1 MTTAWNLPAQDII
14 TDALQI
20 IGLVGAGQT
29 ASDDDHNVCL
39 VALQN
44 IIKELPLHGVVW
56 PKVTAAPVS
65 LAWSAGTPS
74 QVTLPADYIGAPSV
88 YYVAGGAKVPVQVI
102 AKAAFDALPPA
113 GGNGAPSKVY
123 IAPNNAAYLWP
134 VPATDPGLMLTY
146 QAIAADV
153 DIAARPDVAQTWLAG
168 LGLWL
173 AYEVAGKFGV
183 PMLDRQDIEKRFA
196 AKRRLMLAYAAES
209 APITFT
215 VAD

>member
-1 MTTAWNLPAQDII
+1 MTTAWTLPAQDII

-56 PKVTAAPVS
+56 PKVTAAPVL
-65 LAWSAGTPS
+65 LAWSSVTPS
-74 QVTLPADYIGAPSV
+74 QVALPADYFGSPSV
-88 YYVAGGAKVPVQVI
+88 SHVVNGANVPVEVI
-102 AKAAFDALPPA
+102 AKAAFDALPPSA
-113 GGNGAPSKVY
+113 GATVPTKIY

-134 VPATDPGLMLTY
+134 APTVDPALMLTY
-146 QAIAADV
+146 QAISTDV
-153 DIAARPDVAQTWLAG
+153 EIATRPDVAQTWLAG

-173 AYEVAGKFGV
+173 AYEVAPKFGV
-183 PMLDRQDIEKRFA
+183 DMLTRQDIEKRLSF
-196 AKRRLMLAYAAES
+196 KRRLMLAYAAES
-209 APITFT
+209 APIRFT

>member
-29 ASDDDHNVCL
+29 ASDEDHNVCL

-65 LAWSAGTPS
+65 LAWSVGTPA
-74 QVTLPADYIGAPSV
+74 QVTLPADYFGSPAVSRVVNGAN
-88 YYVAGGAKVPVQVI
+88 VPLEVI
-102 AKAAFDALPPA
+102 AKAAFDALPPSA
-113 GGNGAPSKVY
+113 GATVPTKVY

-134 VPATDPGLMLTY
+134 VPASDPGLRLTY
-146 QAIAADV
+146 QAISTDV
-153 DIAARPDVAQTWLAG
+153 EIASRPDVAQTWLAG

-173 AYEVAGKFGV
+173 AYEVCPKFGID
-183 PMLDRQDIEKRFA
+183 MNTRADIEKRLSF
-196 AKRRLMLAYAAES
+196 KRRLMLAYAAES
-209 APITFT
+209 APISFT
-215 VAD
+215 VAG